1 MFMWFIFALVSIFSW
16 GTADLFY
23 KKANKP
29 DDDTSHLKTV
39 IMVGL
44 VMGLHAFYVLL
55 TSSEPYRFV
64 YILNYLPVSS
74 MYILSM
80 AIGYAGLRYIELSI
94 ASPVQNTSGAIT
106 ALLTFFFLGQKMTPL
121 QFGAVFLISVGLVVL
136 GILENQDVDDQDLVD
151 QKEVSRYR
159 VGAVALVLPVL
170 YALVD
175 ALGTFFD
182 AYFLTGIM
190 TEQQANVSYELT
202 FFICAVLVFLYLIF
216 VKKEK
221 IQIRTQGDN
230 LFAAGFETFV
240 QFFYVYAMAQNAVI
254 VAPLISSYSMVSVL
268 LSRIFL
274 KEKLKKSQY
283 LMITVILVGI
293 VILGIE

>member
-1 MFMWFIFALVSIFSW
+1 MWFIFALISIFSW
-16 GTADLFY
+16 GAADLFY

-29 DDDTSHLKTV
+29 NDDTSHLKTV
-39 IMVGL
+39 IMVGM
-44 VMGLHAFYVLL
+44 VMGLHAIFVLL
-55 TSSEPYRFV
+55 TSSEPYHFI
-64 YILNYLPVSS
+64 YILKYLPVSS

-80 AIGYAGLRYIELSI
+80 TIGYAGLRYIELSI

-106 ALLTFFFLGQKMTPL
+106 ALLTFFFLGQRMSPL
-121 QFGAVFLISVGLVVL
+121 QFGAVFIISVGLVAL
-136 GILENQDVDDQDLVD
+136 GILEGNDAEEIEELGV
-151 QKEVSRYR
+151 KEVSRYR
-159 VGAVALVLPVL
+159 VGAVALALPIL
-170 YALVD
+170 YAIVD

-202 FFICAVLVFLYLIF
+202 FFICAILVFGYLIF
-216 VKKEK
+216 IKKEK
-221 IQIRTQGDN
+221 IRLSEQKDN
-230 LFAAGFETFV
+230 ALAAGFETFG

-283 LMITVILVGI
+283 LMIFIILIGI
-293 VILGIE
+293 FILGME